1 MKVHIPDVWL
11 VKSYTPSKHNVL
23 TSYLDKYA
31 LRTTCSARLLRVLFQ
46 KVLHMESQT
55 LALGPWAPG
64 RDLPCFFS
72 HLLVCLESWG
82 TLLTHRTCMDLP
94 AHPFKSVLTPCK
106 NHSCLL
112 FGCRGTYTSKVTCLW
127 EDRSTQG
134 RGPHWPSSGLGHLCW
149 EFRDPGYLKCGPE
162 ECMGFRWAHPL
173 ASMGRAWLEERWRRD
188 PKAGVPSWGNLRKG
202 LVFSF
207 PWLW

>member
-1 MKVHIPDVWL
+1 MPWPLDV
-11 VKSYTPSKHNVL
+11 
-23 TSYLDKYA
+23 
-31 LRTTCSARLLRVLFQ
+31 
-46 KVLHMESQT
+46 
-55 LALGPWAPG
+55 
-64 RDLPCFFS
+64 PCFFF

-82 TLLTHRTCMDLP
+82 TLLTHRTCVDLP
-94 AHPFKSVLTPCK
+94 AHPFNSVLTPCN

-112 FGCRGTYTSKVTCLW
+112 FGCRGAYTSKVTCLW
-127 EDRSTQG
+127 RT
-134 RGPHWPSSGLGHLCW
+134 
-149 EFRDPGYLKCGPE
+149 DPPREGVHTDPRVGWAICAGNSGYLKCGPE
-162 ECMGFRWAHPL
+162 EGMGFRWAHPL